1 MLNYLSENGIFF
13 GAGCKSPLTVK
24 SATRIFAAD
33 SVSAKIVMNNLHN
46 SETNSKVMQQLL
58 VKAVSK
64 VWMGKERV
72 CRFIGPLSLQG
83 AFFKMVHQILI
94 SQFNQRRPLSIF
106 NITRINAQ
114 KRGKRNGKLME
125 DSN

>member
-1 MLNYLSENGIFF
+1 
-13 GAGCKSPLTVK
+13 
-24 SATRIFAAD
+24 
-33 SVSAKIVMNNLHN
+33 
-46 SETNSKVMQQLL
+46 MQQLL

-72 CRFIGPLSLQG
+72 YRFIGPLSIQG
-83 AFFKMVHQILI
+83 AFLMVHQILI
-94 SQFNQRRPLSIF
+94 SQFNQRRPLSTF

>member
-1 MLNYLSENGIFF
+1 
-13 GAGCKSPLTVK
+13 
-24 SATRIFAAD
+24 
-33 SVSAKIVMNNLHN
+33 MNNSSQLRN
-46 SETNSKVMQQLL
+46 QQSSDAALL
-58 VKAVSK
+58 AKAVSK

-72 CRFIGPLSLQG
+72 YRFIGPLSIQG

>member
-1 MLNYLSENGIFF
+1 
-13 GAGCKSPLTVK
+13 
-24 SATRIFAAD
+24 
-33 SVSAKIVMNNLHN
+33 
-46 SETNSKVMQQLL
+46 
-58 VKAVSK
+58 
-64 VWMGKERV
+64 MGKERV
-72 CRFIGPLSLQG
+72 YRFIGPLSIQG

>member
-1 MLNYLSENGIFF
+1 MY
-13 GAGCKSPLTVK
+13 
-24 SATRIFAAD
+24 
-33 SVSAKIVMNNLHN
+33 
-46 SETNSKVMQQLL
+46 
-58 VKAVSK
+58 
-64 VWMGKERV
+64 
-72 CRFIGPLSLQG
+72 RFIGPLLLQG
-83 AFFKMVHQILI
+83 AFFKKVQQILI